1 MNFRDQQ
8 AIYLQIADYVCE
20 NILLKKW
27 PAGEKLI
34 SIRDLAVE
42 IQVNPNTVQRAYDFL
57 QQKDIISNKRGVG
70 YFIEFDAEKKIKTY
84 RRDVFI
90 DYELPQLFKNMF
102 LLGLSFKDLESKY
115 KKYIDKNFKSALN
128 EME

>member
-1 MNFRDQQ
+1 
-8 AIYLQIADYVCE
+8 
-20 NILLKKW
+20 
-27 PAGEKLI
+27 
-34 SIRDLAVE
+34 
-42 IQVNPNTVQRAYDFL
+42 
-57 QQKDIISNKRGVG
+57 VG
-70 YFIEFDAEKKIKTY
+70 YFIESDAEKKIKTY